1 MGSQRVGHD
10 WASNTHI
17 HRELWRALCLFKMH
31 KYLSNEIYTSSWSGP
46 SNLLFFTREG
56 SIKKTQISNYN
67 DTNYQ
72 LSLAL
77 SQIPEPTSRAS
88 EKESWSSWG
97 CSNKSSQHGWHQ
109 TWSMIFEGQRGH
121 TDFSL
126 LRKFLFTS
134 INKKALTVEL
144 FFFFFGWGWLFLN
157 CLINKVNTLIKAIQ
171 LGPSWK
177 FLKFTCSGHEYVD
190 TPSSLK
196 SLYLT
201 SRNCLQV

>member
-1 MGSQRVGHD
+1 MVKNLPAMRETPVQSLGRKDPLGKGMATHSSILAWKIPWTERPGGLQSMGSQRVGHD

-67 DTNYQ
+67 TDTNYQ

-77 SQIPEPTSRAS
+77 SQIPEPTSRAL
-88 EKESWSSWG
+88 EKESWSSCR

-121 TDFSL
+121 TDFPCLGSFYSL
-126 LRKFLFTS
+126 
-134 INKKALTVEL
+134 
-144 FFFFFGWGWLFLN
+144 
-157 CLINKVNTLIKAIQ
+157 
-171 LGPSWK
+171 P
-177 FLKFTCSGHEYVD
+177 
-190 TPSSLK
+190 
-196 SLYLT
+196 
-201 SRNCLQV
+201 

>member
-67 DTNYQ
+67 TDTNYQ

-88 EKESWSSWG
+88 EKESWSSCR

-134 INKKALTVEL
+134 INKRHWQWNCFSFFWVGVAFFEL
-144 FFFFFGWGWLFLN
+144 LNKQSQYPYQGNTIGTFLEVSEIYMFRTWA
-157 CLINKVNTLIKAIQ
+157 CGHAQFIKISV
-171 LGPSWK
+171 PDK
-177 FLKFTCSGHEYVD
+177 
-190 TPSSLK
+190 
-196 SLYLT
+196 
-201 SRNCLQV
+201 

>member
-1 MGSQRVGHD
+1 MVTHSSILAWKIPWTERPGGLQSMGSQRVGHD

-67 DTNYQ
+67 TDTNYQ

-77 SQIPEPTSRAS
+77 SQIPEPTSRAL
-88 EKESWSSWG
+88 EKESWSSCR

-121 TDFSL
+121 TDFPCLGSFYSL
-126 LRKFLFTS
+126 
-134 INKKALTVEL
+134 
-144 FFFFFGWGWLFLN
+144 
-157 CLINKVNTLIKAIQ
+157 
-171 LGPSWK
+171 P
-177 FLKFTCSGHEYVD
+177 
-190 TPSSLK
+190 
-196 SLYLT
+196 
-201 SRNCLQV
+201 